1 MASNSNRANRNST
14 PGDAAEELRGTIEHV
29 QFASDSGW
37 CVLKVRTDAG
47 VLATVRGTAVA
58 AATGERVHCRGGWVE
73 HQKYGR
79 QFDAQAIQTLPPAT
93 PDAIEKYLASGV
105 IDGVGPHYARKLV
118 KHFGAQ
124 LPEVLQHNPVYLES
138 VEGIGPERRRRIVD
152 SWQKHANVRDIMMFL
167 HEHGVGPHRAA
178 QIHRRYGDRAVGILR
193 QDPYRLAEDVRG
205 VGFATADQ
213 IAARVGIGGDHEK
226 RVEAGLRA
234 VMQRARAYGHCAVP
248 QLALIQQTAHLLDI
262 GRDSVSVSLDR
273 ALNSQRLVLENLV
286 GEPLVFLRSLHA
298 AEIAV
303 ATHVRRL
310 QRRPPPWGKINVEQR
325 IEAAERRAG
334 LKLLA
339 SQFEAVNSLLEHKV
353 CVLRGG
359 PGTGKTTIT
368 RVIVDLLS
376 DLRLKIHLCT
386 PTGKASRRLAEAT
399 GREAMTIHRL
409 LRGAPGSKEFG
420 HDANNLLDTQVLIVD
435 ESPMIDVELMDSLLE
450 ALPDDAAVI
459 LIGDVDQLPSVG
471 PGQVVHDLI
480 ESGAVHVVGLTE
492 NRRTAENSS
501 IIRNAHRINRGM
513 VPICSDDPNDDFQ
526 WIIDSDV
533 QRISDRVIQLVAHEL
548 PRRFGLDP
556 TRDIQALSPMRR
568 GELGTLALSRRLQ
581 REIVPNPP
589 AKLVIGDSY
598 FGVGDRLLQLTNYND
613 LGVFNGDTGQL
624 VAINDAGKTF
634 QVDYD
639 GLLITYDFDQADDV
653 ALANP
658 MTVHKAQGSEYPAA
672 VIVLSSIHYPLLSK
686 RLLYT
691 AATRASQ
698 RLFLVGDTQAV
709 QIALNNKRNELRCT
723 GLQHRFGLAT

>member
-1 MASNSNRANRNST
+1 MSSKLHRAKRNST
-14 PGDAAEELRGTIEHV
+14 ASGASEELRGTIEHV

-37 CVLKVRTDAG
+37 CVLKVRTDG
-47 VLATVRGTAVA
+47 GSLATVRGTAVA
-58 AATGERVHCRGGWVE
+58 AAAGERVHCRGGWVE

-79 QFDAQAIQTLPPAT
+79 QFDAQAIQTSPPAT

-118 KHFGAQ
+118 KHFGTQ

-138 VEGIGPERRRRIVD
+138 VEGIGPERRRRIAA

-167 HEHGVGPHRAA
+167 HQHGVGPLRAA
-178 QIHRRYGDRAVGILR
+178 QIHRRYGERAIGILR
-193 QDPYRLAEDVRG
+193 EDPYRLAEDVRG

-226 RVEAGLRA
+226 RIEAGLRA
-234 VMQRARAYGHCAVP
+234 VIQRARDAGHCAVP
-248 QLALIQQTAHLLDI
+248 QLELVQRTARLLDI
-262 GRDSVSVSLDR
+262 ARDSVTASLDR
-273 ALNSQRLVLENLV
+273 ALSAQRLILENLV
-286 GEPLVFLRSLHA
+286 GEPLIFLRSLQA

-303 ATHVRRL
+303 AGHVRRL
-310 QRRPPPWGKINVEQR
+310 QKRPPPWGKINIEQR
-325 IEAAERRAG
+325 IEAAERRTG
-334 LKLLA
+334 LKLHA
-339 SQFEAVNSLLEHKV
+339 SQFQAVSSLLEHKF
-353 CVLRGG
+353 CVLKGG

-376 DLRLKIHLCT
+376 DLRLTIHQCT
-386 PTGKASRRLAEAT
+386 PTGKASRRLAQAT

-409 LRGAPGSKEFG
+409 LRGAPGAKEFG
-420 HDANNLLDTQVLIVD
+420 HDANNPLDTQVLIVD
-435 ESPMIDVELMDSLLE
+435 ESPMIDLELMASLFE

-492 NRRTAENSS
+492 NRRQAENSS
-501 IIRNAHRINRGM
+501 IIRNAYRVNRGL
-513 VPICSDDPNDDFQ
+513 VPVCSDDPNDDFQ
-526 WIIDSDV
+526 WIIDSDL
-533 QRISDRVIQLVAHEL
+533 QRVGDRVIQLVAHEL

-556 TRDIQALSPMRR
+556 MRDIQALSPMRR
-568 GELGTLALSRRLQ
+568 GELGTFALSRRLQ
-581 REIVPNPP
+581 QELVPNPS
-589 AKLVIGDSY
+589 AKLVVGDAH
-598 FGVGDRLLQLTNYND
+598 FGVGDRLLQLTNYGD

-624 VAINDAGKTF
+624 VAINDVDKTF
-634 QVDYD
+634 QVDFE
-639 GLLITYDFDQADDV
+639 GLLITYDFDQIDDL

-672 VIVLSSIHYPLLSK
+672 VIAFASAHYPLLSK

-691 AATRASQ
+691 AMTRA
-698 RLFLVGDTQAV
+698 RRVFLVGDEQAV
-709 QIALNNKRNELRCT
+709 QIALSNQRNELRRT
-723 GLQHRFGLAT
+723 GLQQRLRLAM

>member
-1 MASNSNRANRNST
+1 MGPKPHRANRNST
-14 PGDAAEELRGTIEHV
+14 PSGAAEELRGTIEHV

-47 VLATVRGTAVA
+47 AFATVRGTAVA
-58 AATGERVHCRGGWVE
+58 AAAGERVHCRGGWVE

-79 QFDAQAIQTLPPAT
+79 QFEADAIQTSPPAT

-167 HEHGVGPHRAA
+167 HQHGVGPHRAA
-178 QIHRRYGDRAVGILR
+178 QIHRRYGDRAIGILR
-193 QDPYRLAEDVRG
+193 ADPYRLAEDVRG
-205 VGFATADQ
+205 VGFTTADQ
-213 IAARVGIGGDHEK
+213 IAARIGIGGDHEK
-226 RVEAGLRA
+226 RIDAGLRA
-234 VMQRARAYGHCAVP
+234 VMQRAREAGHCAVP
-248 QLALIQQTAHLLDI
+248 PLELLQRAVRLLDI
-262 GRDSVSVSLDR
+262 ERDCVSARLDH
-273 ALNSQRLVLENLV
+273 ALNAQRLVLENFV

-298 AEIAV
+298 AEIVV
-303 ATHVRRL
+303 AGHVRRL
-310 QRRPPPWGKINVEQR
+310 QRQPPPWRRINIAER
-325 IEAAERRAG
+325 IEAAERRTG
-334 LKLLA
+334 LKLRA
-339 SQFEAVNSLLEHKV
+339 SQLPAVSSLLEHKF
-353 CVLRGG
+353 CVMTGG

-435 ESPMIDVELMDSLLE
+435 ESPMIDLELMAALLE

-480 ESGAVHVVGLTE
+480 ESGAVHVVRLIE
-492 NRRTAENSS
+492 NRRFAEHSS
-501 IIRNAHRINRGM
+501 VISNAHRVNRGM
-513 VPICSDDPNDDFQ
+513 VPMCSDDPNDDFQ

-533 QRISDRVIQLVAHEL
+533 QRIGNRVIQLVAHEL

-556 TRDIQALSPMRR
+556 RRDVQALSPMRR
-568 GELGTLALSRRLQ
+568 GDLGTFALSRRLQ
-581 REIVPNPP
+581 RELVPNPS
-589 AKLVIGDSY
+589 AKLVVGDSY
-598 FGVGDRLLQLTNYND
+598 FGVGDRLIQLTNYND

-624 VAINDAGKTF
+624 VAINEGDKTF
-634 QVDYD
+634 QVDFD
-639 GLLITYDFDQADDV
+639 GLLITYDFDQMDDV

-658 MTVHKAQGSEYPAA
+658 MTVHKAQGSEYPAT
-672 VIVLSSIHYPLLSK
+672 VIVFSSVHYPLLSK

-691 AATRASQ
+691 AMTRGL
-698 RLFLVGDTQAV
+698 RVFLIGDAQAV
-709 QIALNNKRNELRCT
+709 QIALNNQRNELRRT
-723 GLQHRFGLAT
+723 GLQQRLRLVT